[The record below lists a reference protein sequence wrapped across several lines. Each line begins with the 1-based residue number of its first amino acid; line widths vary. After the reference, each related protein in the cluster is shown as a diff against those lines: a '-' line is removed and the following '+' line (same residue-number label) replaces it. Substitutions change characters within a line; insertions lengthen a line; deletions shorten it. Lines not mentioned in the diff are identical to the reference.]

1 MKIDTG
7 YNTDEPQKP
16 YAKWKKPDAKKKR
29 KKITYDSNYT
39 KCPEWINP

>member
-16 YAKWKKPDAKKKR
+16 YAKWKKPDAKKKE
-29 KKITYDSNYT
+29 KKSHMIPITQNVQ
-39 KCPEWINP
+39 NG